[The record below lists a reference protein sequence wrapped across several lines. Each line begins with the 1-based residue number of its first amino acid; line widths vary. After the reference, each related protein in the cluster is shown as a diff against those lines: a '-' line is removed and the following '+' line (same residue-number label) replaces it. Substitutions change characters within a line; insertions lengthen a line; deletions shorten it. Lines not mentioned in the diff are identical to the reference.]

1 MMYQTSDNSQL
12 LRRILWINTQLTIFW
27 SLKHHSTQPI
37 YIFNRENPQNS
48 ESPNCPR
55 WGLDFIALPVG
66 VSATPAEASFIFALP
81 TTALAAAAADTSKS
95 SVNTLNL
102 NGTTWAERKNGDWIY
117 CKCFTCVTK
126 TIANL
131 TTYSRKPG
139 DYNGTIIF
147 EIDIMK
153 NSSPLNLIFTFFAMS
168 KPK

>member
-1 MMYQTSDNSQL
+1 MVQNINPHPAPGRNRSPPPPTMYFRKMQFLGMLRPFIQRSLHRHWLISNCAHFICQRLYNSFL
-12 LRRILWINTQLTIFW
+12 IYW
-27 SLKHHSTQPI
+27 SK
-37 YIFNRENPQNS
+37 YIH
-48 ESPNCPR
+48 
-55 WGLDFIALPVG
+55 
-66 VSATPAEASFIFALP
+66 
-81 TTALAAAAADTSKS
+81 
-95 SVNTLNL
+95 
-102 NGTTWAERKNGDWIY
+102 
-117 CKCFTCVTK
+117 KCFTCVTK